1 MVQVII
7 INIIKGASN
16 CRIMLMN
23 VFFLDSKNIET
34 LDPEYAKI
42 LINTI
47 DMY

>member
-1 MVQVII
+1 
-7 INIIKGASN
+7 
-16 CRIMLMN
+16 MLMN
-23 VFFLDSKNIET
+23 VFFLDSTNIET